1 MEVSDFAQFMD
12 LSLLNPS
19 QREKIVVENCKTG
32 AHGHIVDHP
41 SNLDV
46 VYATLRSLKLDI
58 DEQLRQRKNQSD
70 LMSLQA
76 RDTKMWFRNTRSH
89 SRWVRKANK
98 FRRGIESK
106 MATVKTMVAK
116 RDSAPIDEMWRLI
129 EFAKTI
135 MPSSP
140 EANAWL
146 VEVDAMRNK
155 CCP

>member
-12 LSLLNPS
+12 LSLLSPS
-19 QREKIVVENCKTG
+19 QREKIIVENCKTG

-46 VYATLRSLKLDI
+46 VYAILRSLKLDI
-58 DEQLRQRKNQSD
+58 DEQLRQRKNKSD

-76 RDTKMWFRNTRSH
+76 RDTKIWFRDTRSH
-89 SRWVRKANK
+89 SRWSRKANK
-98 FRRGIESK
+98 FRRGVESK
-106 MATVKTMVAK
+106 MATVKAAIAK
-116 RDSAPIDEMWRLI
+116 RDSVPIDEMWRLI

-135 MPSSP
+135 IPSSP
-140 EANAWL
+140 QAKVWL
-146 VEVDAMRNK
+146 LEVEAMRNR